1 MFAEFRQFILRG
13 NVLDLAVAVILG
25 AAFNAIVSSMIGDVI
40 APLLLQPAMTALG
53 VAELEKVQ
61 WMGVKYGKFL
71 AAVLGF
77 LVTAVVVFALVKV
90 ANTLSAR
97 SAAAPAPTATPPAPS
112 KEEVLLTEIRDLL
125 RDRR

>member
-61 WMGVKYGKFL
+61 WLGVKYGKFL